1 MRSRR
6 DVDSGP
12 RRRDGFLDDEE
23 DDLPV
28 PAGALRVVLGL
39 VGMTSGFLVSAL
51 WEGGWPA
58 WAGLALFILSPF
70 VMLKSPEK

>member
-6 DVDSGP
+6 GVDPGP
-12 RRRDGFLDDEE
+12 RERDEFDEEE

-39 VGMTSGFLVSAL
+39 VAMTSGFLVLAL

-58 WAGLALFILSPF
+58 WAGLALFILSPL